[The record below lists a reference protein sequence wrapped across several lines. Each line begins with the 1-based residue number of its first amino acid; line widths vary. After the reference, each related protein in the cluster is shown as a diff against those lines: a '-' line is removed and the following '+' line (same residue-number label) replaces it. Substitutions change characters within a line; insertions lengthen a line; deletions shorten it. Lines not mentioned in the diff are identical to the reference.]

1 MVAAPAPV
9 RVRPLPFA
17 AAVAL
22 GSAALAACATAQ
34 PSGGAGTAESE
45 ATARS
50 SLFTSSDVLALRVEA
65 PLGAAFEAAHAGEP
79 DGMIPGLPRRVKD
92 AFAGRLTFA
101 GAGGASVTVPV
112 ELKVRG
118 NSSLQECSFAKLTM
132 KIPKDPSQ
140 PDRDLGPFAGDTKL
154 KIGTHCGEDPTGKGR
169 IGRLRHELATHR
181 ESAVYQLLGALL
193 DGTADEPALHTR
205 AARITWVDTTG
216 GEGGGAS
223 APLER
228 DAFLLEAADR
238 LAGRLGAPKHC
249 RAVPGEDA
257 EVCDPVLEDVEVA
270 DVEASSLDEAHV
282 AQLAT
287 FHAMVGNWDWS
298 LGRVGSSS
306 GKGLWNT
313 DVLVFAGADGAPP
326 RLVPVAQDFDLA
338 TAVTGRLRGAVG
350 PLDPAALEATASA
363 ALDELDAAVSP
374 SARDAAHARALAQR
388 AAIEAT
394 LAKAPVDAAG
404 RASLE
409 AHLAAFYAALA
420 RR

>member
-1 MVAAPAPV
+1 M
-9 RVRPLPFA
+9 
-17 AAVAL
+17 
-22 GSAALAACATAQ
+22 
-34 PSGGAGTAESE
+34 
-45 ATARS
+45 
-50 SLFTSSDVLALRVEA
+50 
-65 PLGAAFEAAHAGEP
+65 
-79 DGMIPGLPRRVKD
+79 
-92 AFAGRLTFA
+92 
-101 GAGGASVTVPV
+101 
-112 ELKVRG
+112 RG
-118 NSSLQECSFAKLTM
+118 NSSLQECSFAKLSM

-306 GKGLWNT
+306 GKGLRNT
-313 DVLVFAGADGAPP
+313 DVLVRRRDGAPP
-326 RLVPVAQDFDLA
+326 RLVPVAQTSTRHRRHRAPPRRRRAARSRRARGDGVGGARRARRGRLA
-338 TAVTGRLRGAVG
+338 FRAGRRARPRARAARRARGHAREGARGRRGPCLAGGAPRRVLRGARPPVA
-350 PLDPAALEATASA
+350 PAPGYGSKTRPTRSTSTAS
-363 ALDELDAAVSP
+363 P
-374 SARDAAHARALAQR
+374 SVV
-388 AAIEAT
+388 E
-394 LAKAPVDAAG
+394 
-404 RASLE
+404 
-409 AHLAAFYAALA
+409 
-420 RR
+420 